1 MGNKADNGKTECN
14 KIKHGE
20 AKDEKKVPKLRFPG
34 FSGEWKERK
43 LGEVYKVNNERN
55 EGQYPVE
62 KTLSIATMTFNK
74 QGNGA
79 DVSSLAKYKVLRIG
93 DLAFEGHT
101 NKDFLYGR
109 FVLNNLEAGI
119 ISPRFTALRPIIQ
132 QNFNFWEY
140 YIHSERVMRRK
151 LVNATKAGTM
161 MNELVLKDFFC
172 QTILMPSI
180 AEQTKIGA
188 YLKQLDNLITRHQ
201 QKLEHLEDL
210 KKGMLQKMFPK
221 EGETVPEVRFPGFTG
236 KWEQK
241 KMSDAFVSLQ
251 NNTLSRAELN
261 LNEGKAFNI
270 HYGDILTKFG
280 EILDTNKETLP
291 MINDSEILEKY
302 KESYLKD
309 GDVVL
314 ADTAEDETVGK
325 CSEIIG
331 SEGKIMISGLHTI
344 PYRPLIK
351 FSSGYLGYYMNSEAY
366 HSQLFPL
373 MQGIKV
379 TSVSKSA
386 MRDTTISYPESV
398 EEQEKI
404 AAYFRNFDNL
414 ITLHKHRLEHL
425 KELKKGLL
433 QQMFV

>member
-43 LGEVYKVNNERN
+43 LGEVAERYDNLRVPVSANLRIPGNTPYYGANGIQDYVEGFTHDGEFVLVAEDGANDLKNYPVKCVKGRIWVNNHAHVLQ
-55 EGQYPVE
+55 G
-62 KTLSIATMTFNK
+62 KTNICNNKFLAYSIN
-74 QGNGA
+74 QA
-79 DVSSLAKYKVLRIG
+79 DIESLIVGSGRAK
-93 DLAFEGHT
+93 
-101 NKDFLYGR
+101 
-109 FVLNNLEAGI
+109 LNAD
-119 ISPRFTALRPIIQ
+119 
-132 QNFNFWEY
+132 
-140 YIHSERVMRRK
+140 
-151 LVNATKAGTM
+151 TM
-161 MNELVLKDFFC
+161 MNITLAIPNLREQSLIGDF
-172 QTILMPSI
+172 TD
-180 AEQTKIGA
+180 
-188 YLKQLDNLITRHQ
+188 QLDNLITRHQ

-280 EILDTNKETLP
+280 EILDANKETLP

>member
-236 KWEQK
+236 KWERRKLGDCFSERQERSADGELISVTINDGVK
-241 KMSDAFVSLQ
+241 KF
-251 NNTLSRAELN
+251 TELDRHDN
-261 LNEGKAFNI
+261 SSEDKSKYKCVEI
-270 HYGDILTKFG
+270 GDIAYNTMRMWQGASGISPYKGILSPAYTVLIPEDGIDSLFFSYVFKLENMLHKFQVNSQGLTS
-280 EILDTNKETLP
+280 DTWNLKYNAFSGIETMVPSL
-291 MINDSEILEKY
+291 
-302 KESYLKD
+302 
-309 GDVVL
+309 
-314 ADTAEDETVGK
+314 
-325 CSEIIG
+325 
-331 SEGKIMISGLHTI
+331 
-344 PYRPLIK
+344 
-351 FSSGYLGYYMNSEAY
+351 
-366 HSQLFPL
+366 
-373 MQGIKV
+373 
-379 TSVSKSA
+379 
-386 MRDTTISYPESV
+386 

>member
-20 AKDEKKVPKLRFPG
+20 AKDEKKVPKLRFPE
-34 FSGEWKERK
+34 FTGEWEERK
-43 LGEVYKVNNERN
+43 LGEVAERYDNLRVPVSASLRVPGNTPYYGANGIQDYVEGFTHDGEFVLVAEDGANDLKNYPVKCVKGRIWVNNHAHVLQ
-55 EGQYPVE
+55 G
-62 KTLSIATMTFNK
+62 KTNICNNKFLAYSIN
-74 QGNGA
+74 QA
-79 DVSSLAKYKVLRIG
+79 DIESLIVGSGRAK
-93 DLAFEGHT
+93 
-101 NKDFLYGR
+101 
-109 FVLNNLEAGI
+109 LNAD
-119 ISPRFTALRPIIQ
+119 
-132 QNFNFWEY
+132 
-140 YIHSERVMRRK
+140 
-151 LVNATKAGTM
+151 TM
-161 MNELVLKDFFC
+161 MNITLAIPTLREQSLIGDF
-172 QTILMPSI
+172 TD
-180 AEQTKIGA
+180 
-188 YLKQLDNLITRHQ
+188 QLDLFITRHQ

-280 EILDTNKETLP
+280 EILDANKETLP

>member
-20 AKDEKKVPKLRFPG
+20 AKDEKKVPKLRFPE
-34 FSGEWKERK
+34 FTGEWEERK
-43 LGEVYKVNNERN
+43 LGEVAERYDNLRVPVSASLRVPGNTPYYGANGIQDYVEGFTHDGEFVLVAEDGANDLKNYPVKCVKGRIWVNNHAHVLQ
-55 EGQYPVE
+55 G
-62 KTLSIATMTFNK
+62 KTNICNNKFLAYSIN
-74 QGNGA
+74 QA
-79 DVSSLAKYKVLRIG
+79 DIESLIVGSGRAK
-93 DLAFEGHT
+93 
-101 NKDFLYGR
+101 
-109 FVLNNLEAGI
+109 LNAD
-119 ISPRFTALRPIIQ
+119 
-132 QNFNFWEY
+132 
-140 YIHSERVMRRK
+140 
-151 LVNATKAGTM
+151 TM
-161 MNELVLKDFFC
+161 MNITLAIPTLREQSLIGDF
-172 QTILMPSI
+172 TD
-180 AEQTKIGA
+180 
-188 YLKQLDNLITRHQ
+188 QLDLFITRHQ

-280 EILDTNKETLP
+280 EILDANKETLP

-351 FSSGYLGYYMNSEAY
+351 FSSGYLGYYMNSEA
-366 HSQLFPL
+366 
-373 MQGIKV
+373 
-379 TSVSKSA
+379 
-386 MRDTTISYPESV
+386 
-398 EEQEKI
+398 
-404 AAYFRNFDNL
+404 
-414 ITLHKHRLEHL
+414 
-425 KELKKGLL
+425 
-433 QQMFV
+433 